1 MDGNVQICERIYAEA
16 QRHCAECAPP
26 CALCQKWKS
35 IILFWMRCFISK
47 NYICSSSS
55 AGGPGSLV
63 WPALKASG
71 RAQWHRGTVRAQWH
85 SGTTAQWHSGTVAQW
100 HRLLRP
106 VAQWRKA
113 LALPP
118 TLHLFLFSECNQI
131 CCKTM
136 QNTKSKQPRSK
147 ALTNTSK

>member
-71 RAQWHRGTVRAQWH
+71 RAQWHSTVA
-85 SGTTAQWHSGTVAQW
+85 VAQW